1 MLENKLLSKVIDEKN
16 FYILMK
22 FNITAEDFA
31 LHRNVF
37 TFIEKYVREYGQ
49 TPDYRTLV
57 EEFADFEYLGEV
69 ADAFPYLCKELKSKR
84 GLRESFQF
92 LQNEVPTMF
101 NQGKNKNFLKELY
114 EQVESMYNASNANSY
129 AGSNY
134 ANNGAERKARY
145 EDNKERGTEEIIPTP
160 YTALNEVLQL
170 EVTDYLLIQ
179 AFSNIGKS
187 WLASHIGVHAWKFH
201 NKGVLHYSPELS
213 LKQQEARND
222 TLLGHYDNT
231 KLRQGE
237 LDNEERYLEWLEND
251 FSNNEAPYMIKTME
265 HLPDG
270 LTLDVIEADLQQN
283 PNIQVLIIDGF
294 NLITHGKGKL
304 DRNAMTQTSRR
315 LRQIFGK
322 YKVLGIVVHQVN
334 ANEERENKKGK
345 KGEEELV
352 ERVPKPAS
360 ILGFS
365 ETLAVVQDA
374 SHIMS
379 FDAVDGMGAVQLVKT
394 RGIGKDFI
402 LNLNLNFNLG
412 YIREVLPTD
421 HF

>member
-1 MLENKLLSKVIDEKN
+1 MLENKLLSKVLDEKN
-16 FYILMK
+16 FFILK
-22 FNITAEDFA
+22 KHNITEDDFA
-31 LHRNVF
+31 LHSDVYR
-37 TFIEKYVREYGQ
+37 FIEAYVREYGQ
-49 TPDYRTLV
+49 TPDYRTV
-57 EEFADFEYLGEV
+57 IENHADFDYMGEV

-84 GLRESFQF
+84 GLRSSFKF
-92 LQNEVPTMF
+92 LQDEVPKMF
-101 NQGKNKNFLKELY
+101 NQGKNKNFLSELKDA
-114 EQVESMYNASNANSY
+114 VDSMYSASSAVSY

-145 EDNKERGTEEIIPTP
+145 QETKEKGSEMVIPAPYVGLNKI
-160 YTALNEVLQL
+160 LQL
-170 EVTDYLLIQ
+170 ELTDYLLIQ

-187 WLASHIGVHAWKFH
+187 WIASHFGVHAWKCGF
-201 NKGVLHYSPELS
+201 GVLHYSPELS

-231 KLRQGE
+231 KIRAGE
-237 LDNEERYLEWLEND
+237 LDNEEAYLEWLDEEFTEN
-251 FSNNEAPYMIKTME
+251 ETPYIIKTME

-283 PNIQVLIIDGF
+283 PNIKMVIIDGF

-345 KGEEELV
+345 KDEEIV

-360 ILGFS
+360 ILGYS

-374 SHIMS
+374 SHILS
-379 FDAVDGMGAVQLVKT
+379 FDAVDGMGALQLVKT
-394 RGIGKDFI
+394 RGIGKDSI

-412 YIREVLPTD
+412 FIKEASPVDY
-421 HF
+421 F